1 MNEGYHLYQFNEHVD
16 SSCKYLFDKFGL
28 PKTVIEV
35 GVYQGYFSINMTH
48 TIAPKNPSYKHYA
61 IDPFTTSPDLESDVI
76 SQAYKCFMHNLNLS
90 PYRNNIEF
98 IRKPSYVGLLE
109 LINKGVKADLIYIDG
124 DHTSPA
130 VLQDLVL
137 GYQLINEGG
146 VILCDDSVTW
156 GKEFSLQD
164 TPRLAIDSFIQCF
177 WGKIE
182 VLILPNSYQTAFIK
196 RGN

>member
-1 MNEGYHLYQFNEHVD
+1 MSNGYYLYQFNDHVD
-16 SSCKYLFDKFGL
+16 SSCKYLFEKFGL

-48 TIAPKNPSYKHYA
+48 TIAPTYPSYQHYA
-61 IDPFTTSPDLESDVI
+61 IDPFTSSPDLDSDMI
-76 SQAYKCFMHNLNLS
+76 AQAYECFIHNLSIS
-90 PYRNNIEF
+90 PYKNNIEF
-98 IRKPSYVGLLE
+98 IRKPSYNGLQE
-109 LINKGVKADLIYIDG
+109 LINRGVKADLIYIDG
-124 DHTSPA
+124 DHTAPT

-137 GYQLINEGG
+137 SYQLIEEGG

-156 GKEFSLQD
+156 GKKYSLQD
-164 TPRLAIDSFIQCF
+164 TPRLAIDSFIQCY

-196 RGN
+196 R